1 MPPKKRSY
9 KEAFLNCGFTSVIE
23 NSIEKP
29 RCVICSK
36 VLIQESMKP
45 SKLKQHLESRHS
57 ELVGKSVD
65 YFRRKSE
72 LLKNCRLDSERMWAK
87 QNKAVLK
94 ASYRI
99 VFRIAQ
105 AKKPHTIG
113 EELIKPCLIEATT
126 LVLGGEKAN
135 KLKEI
140 SLSNDTVKKRISE
153 MSHNILLQV
162 VEEERSSP
170 LFSLQLDESTDISS
184 CAQLLVYARYI
195 LENNVKV
202 QYLFSEPL
210 STTCRGE
217 DVFKIVKDF
226 FEKHAL
232 DWKQL
237 VGICTDGAPSMIG
250 CRSSFKGLVTS
261 VAPHVSFTHCV
272 IHRFALAMKTLPSGL
287 QEVLQDVVKI
297 VNHISANATTSR
309 LFAAFCE
316 EFGSDFKVLLLH
328 TEVRWLS
335 RGKVLNRL
343 LQLREEAAIFL
354 GNERSAK
361 GVNMHNQMKSNDF
374 LLKVAYLGDFFSE
387 VNSLNLTLQGGRQWL
402 HPTHDKV
409 AAFKRKVEL
418 FERLTKKGD
427 TSMFPNLTM
436 LLQSD
441 PNMKCNFTQ
450 DISSHLN
457 AINIAIDRYFPEI
470 EERHNVLWISKP
482 FFVEE
487 SSICDD
493 DMAAKIEFLRLRE
506 DSSLKTDFAG
516 LQNEYPILSKRALN
530 FLIQFPSTY
539 YCEVGFSAMASI
551 KTKYRNMLQI
561 DDDMRC
567 CFSCTQPRFARLV
580 AKKQY
585 QPSH

>member
-9 KEAFLNCGFTSVIE
+9 KEAFLNFGFTSVIE

-29 RCVICSK
+29 QCVICSK
-36 VLIQESMKP
+36 VLTQESMKP

-57 ELVGKSVD
+57 ELVGKLVY

-72 LLKNCRLDSERMWAK
+72 LLKNCRLDSEGMWAK
-87 QNKAVLK
+87 QNKAVLE

-99 VFRIAQ
+99 AFRIAQ

-153 MSHNILLQV
+153 MSQDILLQV
-162 VEEERSSP
+162 VEEVRSSP

-184 CAQLLVYARYI
+184 CAQLQVYARYI
-195 LENNVKV
+195 FENNVKV

-237 VGICTDGAPSMIG
+237 VSICTNGAPSMIG
-250 CRSSFKGLVTS
+250 CRSGFKGLITS

-272 IHRFALAMKTLPSGL
+272 IHRFALAIKTLPSGL
-287 QEVLQDVVKI
+287 QEVLHDVVKI

-316 EFGSDFKVLLLH
+316 EVESDFKVLLLH

-354 GNERSAK
+354 ENEQSAK
-361 GVNMHNQMKSNDF
+361 GVNAQ
-374 LLKVAYLGDFFSE
+374 
-387 VNSLNLTLQGGRQWL
+387 
-402 HPTHDKV
+402 
-409 AAFKRKVEL
+409 
-418 FERLTKKGD
+418 
-427 TSMFPNLTM
+427 PNE
-436 LLQSD
+436 
-441 PNMKCNFTQ
+441 K
-450 DISSHLN
+450 
-457 AINIAIDRYFPEI
+457 
-470 EERHNVLWISKP
+470 
-482 FFVEE
+482 
-487 SSICDD
+487 
-493 DMAAKIEFLRLRE
+493 
-506 DSSLKTDFAG
+506 
-516 LQNEYPILSKRALN
+516 
-530 FLIQFPSTY
+530 
-539 YCEVGFSAMASI
+539 
-551 KTKYRNMLQI
+551 
-561 DDDMRC
+561 
-567 CFSCTQPRFARLV
+567 
-580 AKKQY
+580 
-585 QPSH
+585 